1 MANRQTAA
9 FSCKAKGL
17 MDTLMRCALCWG
29 ATWLVVACGLGLPAQ
44 AGKAGVSVLYGA
56 EPSKL
61 PRAWLFWAA
70 WQEPQCPL
78 QRARKTYTSVKESEC
93 VGRGPRRPRV
103 FLAFAA
109 LPKRHTSDKL
119 ARSQGFCMEEIPSS
133 NEGAPLRPSM
143 VRRRIWKRVPGLLMG
158 SYNLPWPILLHLAEA
173 ACQSV
178 CGAFFLHAV
187 RPKSCS
193 QALHI
198 RRAHS
203 ASCL

>member
-1 MANRQTAA
+1 MRRERAT
-9 FSCKAKGL
+9 KAE
-17 MDTLMRCALCWG
+17 
-29 ATWLVVACGLGLPAQ
+29 
-44 AGKAGVSVLYGA
+44 SVPG
-56 EPSKL
+56 
-61 PRAWLFWAA
+61 F
-70 WQEPQCPL
+70 
-78 QRARKTYTSVKESEC
+78 
-93 VGRGPRRPRV
+93 RG
-103 FLAFAA
+103 FT
-109 LPKRHTSDKL
+109 KRHTSDKL

-133 NEGAPLRPSM
+133 NEDAPLRPSM

-158 SYNLPWPILLHLAEA
+158 SYNLPSPILLHLAEA